1 MAGNV
6 QEKQLRWY
14 NIALMSFITV
24 WGFGNVVN
32 NYANQGLVVVF
43 SWVFIFALYFTPYA
57 LIVGQLGSTFK
68 DGKGGVSTWIKHT
81 MGPGLAYLAAWTYWV
96 VHIPYLAQKP
106 QAILISLGWA
116 MKGDGSLIK
125 EYSVVALQGLT
136 LVLFIFFMWVASRG
150 MKSLKIVGSVAGI
163 AMFVMSLLYVAMA
176 VTAPAITEVHIAT
189 TNITWETFIPHID
202 FTYITTISMLVF
214 AVGGAEKISPYVNQ
228 TRNPGKEF
236 PKGMLCLAVMVAV
249 CAILGSLAM
258 GMMFDSR
265 NIPDDLMTNG
275 QYYAFQKLGEYYNM
289 GNTLMVIYAIA
300 NTLGQVAA
308 LVFSIDAPLKVLLGD
323 AGDAAN
329 LLI

>member
-1 MAGNV
+1 MPT
-6 QEKQLRWY
+6 R
-14 NIALMSFITV
+14 
-24 WGFGNVVN
+24 
-32 NYANQGLVVVF
+32 LVVVF

-68 DGKGGVSTWIKHT
+68 DGKGGVSTGLNTRWDPDWLISPR
-81 MGPGLAYLAAWTYWV
+81 GPTGWCIFPIWHKTR
-96 VHIPYLAQKP
+96 
-106 QAILISLGWA
+106 AILIALGWA

-189 TNITWETFIPHID
+189 TNITRETFIPHID

-228 TRNPGKEF
+228 TRNPEK
-236 PKGMLCLAVMVAV
+236 
-249 CAILGSLAM
+249 
-258 GMMFDSR
+258 
-265 NIPDDLMTNG
+265 N
-275 QYYAFQKLGEYYNM
+275 FQKGC
-289 GNTLMVIYAIA
+289 YARR
-300 NTLGQVAA
+300 
-308 LVFSIDAPLKVLLGD
+308 
-323 AGDAAN
+323 
-329 LLI
+329 